1 MTEKNSCPKFES
13 EKWNKLKQK
22 EKEECRKSRLTS
34 NTSKYFVFNTFNMII
49 IAVIG
54 GFVFALAL
62 MIITDIQTTY
72 IYFPVYLLALI
83 IFGII
88 ILFALAQFFT
98 EKRKDYYQRQL

>member
-1 MTEKNSCPKFES
+1 MNKKISCPKFES
-13 EKWNKLKQK
+13 KDWNDLPNKR
-22 EKEECRKSRLTS
+22 KEECRKSKLIS
-34 NTSKYFVFNTFNMII
+34 NTSRYFVFNTFNMII

-62 MIITDIQTTY
+62 MIITYIQTTY

-88 ILFALAQFFT
+88 ILFALAQFFV
-98 EKRKDYYQRQL
+98 ERRKDYYQRQL